1 MENSKLPSTK
11 QDSPTPEDQ
20 LWTLSC
26 CHPPLSFS
34 HPFRILPGICCSS
47 DTASSTLTSTSVQW
61 APFALCPALQASP
74 MFLTFSAGSSA
85 SWKPPGYCAFS
96 WLSPLLYDLSWS
108 LLGVPL
114 SLLLFYNAV
123 APSGFPLLPILCSPS
138 PGSPSC
144 SPDEVQ
150 INGPCSVRL
159 PHWGKAGD
167 NNLFWSLKQA
177 KKPSIQ
183 SCLKFS
189 EEALLLSQLLGAIGA
204 VFPKVPIPCLCW
216 EFSWEFF

>member
-108 LLGVPL
+108 LLEVPL

-123 APSGFPLLPILCSPS
+123 APSGFHCFPFSALHPQ
-138 PGSPSC
+138 
-144 SPDEVQ
+144 EVPPALQ
-150 INGPCSVRL
+150 MKSKSMAPAQSDFPTGV
-159 PHWGKAGD
+159 
-167 NNLFWSLKQA
+167 KQET
-177 KKPSIQ
+177 IIY
-183 SCLKFS
+183 S
-189 EEALLLSQLLGAIGA
+189 E
-204 VFPKVPIPCLCW
+204 V
-216 EFSWEFF
+216 